1 MAANLGDIV
10 STLTLDRRQFQTGME
25 AASKELGKVRG
36 EITKMAA
43 ESAKGNAQAALSL
56 VRLIEK
62 EEELAATA
70 KRAAD
75 IEKRAREG
83 VLLHRREELHVLAMQ
98 EQAERKVTAAIRQR
112 AFYVQRSRA
121 GGGGMVGGGLGTGLA
136 FGLSDAATAYQFG
149 GARGASL
156 GIANN
161 LPMIG
166 MGLADIGAKAAAAG
180 GSMARF
186 GGILSKFAG
195 PAGMALSVILPLGA
209 GLASYALDAKKA
221 ADATEDL
228 EKSLAARAAGRERM
242 DRIAAMGKGE
252 GIGAQEGRVK
262 DARGRLADIDAEIFT
277 HRSAITRLRGAGGS
291 EADVEQG
298 QRALDAALAKRMGIA
313 AEVAAEESALRE
325 GRAAMNLRRPRF
337 DMGAF
342 ETPSAEQFID
352 HQAKQDSLFR
362 RPGRQDAAR
371 IAALEGDSVGLALV
385 NGLRRRLATLMG
397 QGPQRGGPSLNLPEL
412 ATRGNS
418 IDRII
423 DIAKG
428 KAEAAQEAREK
439 RAEEQRGRMVKL
451 LEDLIDAVEDQRGLK
466 PAGIG

>member
-43 ESAKGNAQAALSL
+43 ESAKGNAQSALSL

-98 EQAERKVTAAIRQR
+98 EQAERKVTAAIQQR

-121 GGGGMVGGGLGTGLA
+121 GGGGGMAGGGLGTGLA

-149 GARGASL
+149 GARSAALAIS
-156 GIANN
+156 NN

-221 ADATEDL
+221 ADATET
-228 EKSLAARAAGRERM
+228 LAANLAAAAARREAG
-242 DRIAAMGKGE
+242 DRLAGLRKGE
-252 GIGAQEGRVK
+252 GLDSQKGRVA
-262 DARGRLADIDAEIFT
+262 DASGRLSDIDTEIFMLRT
-277 HRSAITRLRGAGGS
+277 GITKLQGSDNAGLI
-291 EADVEQG
+291 ADLERQ
-298 QRALDAALAKRMGIA
+298 LDAALSQRMGIA
-313 AEVAAEESALRE
+313 AEVETERRALRE
-325 GRAAMNLRRPRF
+325 GQAGLANRRTPF
-337 DMGAF
+337 DGS
-342 ETPSAEQFID
+342 PSAEQ
-352 HQAKQDSLFR
+352 HAAAEVRRAQQRLAPQRSAQAE
-362 RPGRQDAAR
+362 AAR
-371 IAALEGDSVGLALV
+371 AAMLEGDSVGLALV
-385 NGLRRRLATLMG
+385 NGLRRRLNSLMG
-397 QGPQRGGPSLNLPEL
+397 QGQARGGPSLNLPEL

-418 IDRII
+418 VDRII

-428 KAEAAQEAREK
+428 KAEAAQEARAK
-439 RAEEQRGRMVKL
+439 RAEEADNRKIRL
-451 LEDLIDAVEDQRGLK
+451 LQDLIDAVQEQRGLK
-466 PAGIG
+466 PAGL